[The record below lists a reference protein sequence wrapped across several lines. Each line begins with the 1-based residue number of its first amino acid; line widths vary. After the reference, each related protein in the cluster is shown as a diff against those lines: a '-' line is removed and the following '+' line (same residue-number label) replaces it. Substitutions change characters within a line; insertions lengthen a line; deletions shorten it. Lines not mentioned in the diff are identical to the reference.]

1 VTTQLRGVR
10 FSIQSAFIFPQMR
23 RFRYISDI
31 LQYIYITMRARS
43 LSHLCADH
51 GRFFRTVPAL
61 FLSYLTAR
69 SCTDLAFLVAT
80 GPTPGLCR
88 GVETGPGVALVWDK
102 WSRTSAETPLQNRF
116 WTLGG
121 PMEALGH
128 PTVTRVHRC
137 WGWVPD
143 WSPPGPTGGTGP
155 EPTRAHRCWAG
166 YRIGAHP
173 GRPVRLG
180 TVCAGLWGPGC
191 LIARVRCTSDGSL
204 LCVA

>member
-1 VTTQLRGVR
+1 MIQKRKKNGTSRSQSAAGCPTRHAKGPRLPGEPLVTTQLRGVR

-23 RFRYISDI
+23 RFRCISDI

-88 GVETGPGVALVWDK
+88 GVETGPGVALVWEK
-102 WSRTSAETPLQNRF
+102 WSRRSAETPLQNRF
-116 WTLGG
+116 RTLGG
-121 PMEALGH
+121 PIDGAL
-128 PTVTRVHRC
+128 R
-137 WGWVPD
+137 D
-143 WSPPGPTGGTGP
+143 
-155 EPTRAHRCWAG
+155 
-166 YRIGAHP
+166 
-173 GRPVRLG
+173 L
-180 TVCAGLWGPGC
+180 
-191 LIARVRCTSDGSL
+191 
-204 LCVA
+204 